1 MKIAESKEGN
11 QVLLND
17 NGTPKNCPF
26 QPVQLIPHPQVPS
39 QPVEFHKPC
48 GNWCPFFEVIKKE
61 VAQPFLRIECT
72 GIINTYK
79 INEVITNKTTLQKL

>member
-48 GNWCPFFEVIKKE
+48 GNWCPFFE
-61 VAQPFLRIECT
+61 LRQHDKIQTLGLTCT
-72 GIINTYK
+72 GSTKVISIDK
-79 INEVITNKTTLQKL
+79 IITNKTTLQKL